1 MEGERGKQKKI
12 EMERE
17 RLTDIDG
24 ERHNRHTWRKT
35 WADEAGPRQRKT
47 QTNRDREIDKD
58 KETDRNIET
67 DRKRERKRERGTEM
81 DTE

>member
-35 WADEAGPRQRKT
+35 WTDEAGPRQRKT
-47 QTNRDREIDKD
+47 
-58 KETDRNIET
+58 
-67 DRKRERKRERGTEM
+67 
-81 DTE
+81 